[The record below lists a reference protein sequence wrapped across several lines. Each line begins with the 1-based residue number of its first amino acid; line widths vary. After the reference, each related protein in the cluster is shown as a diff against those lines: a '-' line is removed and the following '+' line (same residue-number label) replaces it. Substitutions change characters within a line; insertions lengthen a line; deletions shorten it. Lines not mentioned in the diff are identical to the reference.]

1 MTDNK
6 FVLSATT
13 ILDISRALDVGM
25 LSSEK
30 LLQLYA
36 SRIEAHDKWGRGS
49 MPWSISICQQRE
61 AWTKEASRLH
71 LAV

>member
-13 ILDISRALDVGM
+13 ILDISHALDVGM

-49 MPWSISICQQRE
+49 MP
-61 AWTKEASRLH
+61 
-71 LAV
+71 